1 MATTVGNDPRHP
13 HPGVL
18 LHALA
23 RNWWLVLLR
32 GICAIV
38 FGVLAFIWPG
48 ATLIALV
55 LLYGAFALADGIFAL
70 GAAISGDTQTPRWW
84 LAVVGV
90 LGVLAGLMAFLWPG
104 LTAAVLQIII
114 AAWAITTGIMEIV
127 GAIMLRKEIEDEWY
141 LIAAGTLWV
150 IFGLVLVLKPAVGV
164 LALLYTIGTFAVI
177 YGALLISF
185 ALRLRSHS
193 HGHAAAH

>member
-1 MATTVGNDPRHP
+1 MASTLSNTGGEPR
-13 HPGVL
+13 PGLL

-38 FGVLAFIWPG
+38 FGLLAFIWPG

-55 LLYGAFALADGIFAL
+55 LLYGAFAAADGILAL
-70 GAAISGDTQTPRWW
+70 SAAISGDTQTSRWW
-84 LAVVGV
+84 LAVVGI

-177 YGALLISF
+177 YGALLISL

>member
-1 MATTVGNDPRHP
+1 MLSP
-13 HPGVL
+13 
-18 LHALA
+18 
-23 RNWWLVLLR
+23 
-32 GICAIV
+32 
-38 FGVLAFIWPG
+38 
-48 ATLIALV
+48 
-55 LLYGAFALADGIFAL
+55 LADGIFAL
-70 GAAISGDTQTPRWW
+70 GAAISGDTQTSRWW
-84 LAVVGV
+84 LAVVGI

-177 YGALLISF
+177 YGALLVSF

>member
-1 MATTVGNDPRHP
+1 MASTLSNTHNTPT
-13 HPGVL
+13 PGVL

-32 GICAIV
+32 GICAV
-38 FGVLAFIWPG
+38 AFGVLAFIWPG

-70 GAAISGDTQTPRWW
+70 GAAISGDSPTPRWW

-90 LGVLAGLMAFLWPG
+90 LGVIAGLVTFLWPG
-104 LTAAVLQIII
+104 LTAAVLQIFI
-114 AAWAITTGIMEIV
+114 AVWAITTGMMEIV

-150 IFGLVLVLKPAVGV
+150 IFGLVLLLKPAVGV

-193 HGHAAAH
+193 HVTAH

>member
-1 MATTVGNDPRHP
+1 M
-13 HPGVL
+13 

-38 FGVLAFIWPG
+38 FGLLAFVWPG

-55 LLYGAFALADGIFAL
+55 LLYGAFAIADGILAL
-70 GAAISGDTQTPRWW
+70 GAAISGDTPTPRWW

-90 LGVLAGLMAFLWPG
+90 LGIVAGLVAFLWPG
-104 LTAAVLQIII
+104 LTAAVLQVFI
-114 AAWAITTGIMEIV
+114 AVWAITTGVMQMV
-127 GAIMLRKEIEDEWY
+127 GAFMLRKEIDDEWH
-141 LIAAGTLWV
+141 LIAAGALWV
-150 IFGLVLVLKPAVGV
+150 VFGLVLVLKPAVGV
-164 LALLYTIGTFAVI
+164 IALLYTIGSFAVL

-193 HGHAAAH
+193 HAAAH

>member
-1 MATTVGNDPRHP
+1 
-13 HPGVL
+13 

-32 GICAIV
+32 GICAIA

-90 LGVLAGLMAFLWPG
+90 LGILAGLAAFLWPG

-193 HGHAAAH
+193 HPAPAH

>member
-1 MATTVGNDPRHP
+1 MATTVGNDPRRA

-32 GICAIV
+32 GICAIA

-70 GAAISGDTQTPRWW
+70 GAAISGDTPTPRWW

-90 LGVLAGLMAFLWPG
+90 LGVLAGLVAFLWPG
-104 LTAAVLQIII
+104 LTAAVLQILI

-164 LALLYTIGTFAVI
+164 LALLYTIGTFAII

-193 HGHAAAH
+193 HPAAAH

>member
-1 MATTVGNDPRHP
+1 MTTTVGNDPRRSRP
-13 HPGVL
+13 AL
-18 LHALA
+18 MLHALA

-38 FGVLAFIWPG
+38 FGLLAFVWPG

-55 LLYGAFALADGIFAL
+55 LLYGAFAIADGILAL
-70 GAAISGDTQTPRWW
+70 SAAISGDTPTPRWW

-90 LGVLAGLMAFLWPG
+90 LGIVAGLVAFLWPG
-104 LTAAVLQIII
+104 LTAAVLQVFI
-114 AAWAITTGIMEIV
+114 AVWAITTGVMQMV
-127 GAIMLRKEIEDEWY
+127 GAFMLRKEIDDEWH
-141 LIAAGTLWV
+141 LIAAGALWV
-150 IFGLVLVLKPAVGV
+150 VFGLVLVLKPAVGV
-164 LALLYTIGTFAVI
+164 IALLYTIGSFAVL

-193 HGHAAAH
+193 HAAAH

>member
-1 MATTVGNDPRHP
+1 VGNDPRGV

-23 RNWWLVLLR
+23 RNWWLLLLR

-38 FGVLAFIWPG
+38 FGVLAFVWPG

-55 LLYGAFALADGIFAL
+55 LLYGAFAVADGILAL
-70 GAAISGDTQTPRWW
+70 SAAISGDTPTPRWW

-90 LGVLAGLMAFLWPG
+90 LGIAAGLVAFLWPG
-104 LTAAVLQIII
+104 LTAAVLQILI

-127 GAIMLRKEIEDEWY
+127 GAIVLRKEIEDEWY
-141 LIAAGTLWV
+141 LIAAGVLWV

-164 LALLYTIGTFAVI
+164 LALLYTIGVFAVL

-185 ALRLRSHS
+185 ALRLRSHV
-193 HGHAAAH
+193 HAAVH

>member
-1 MATTVGNDPRHP
+1 MASTLSNTHNTPT
-13 HPGVL
+13 PGVL

-32 GICAIV
+32 GICAV
-38 FGVLAFIWPG
+38 AFGVLAFIWPG

-70 GAAISGDTQTPRWW
+70 GAAISGDTPTPRWW

-90 LGVLAGLMAFLWPG
+90 LGVIAGLVTFLWPG
-104 LTAAVLQIII
+104 LTAAVLQIFI
-114 AAWAITTGIMEIV
+114 AVWAITTGIMEIV

-150 IFGLVLVLKPAVGV
+150 IFGLVLLLKPAVGV

-193 HGHAAAH
+193 HVTAH

>member
-1 MATTVGNDPRHP
+1 MASTVGTTRPQPR
-13 HPGVL
+13 PGVL

-38 FGVLAFIWPG
+38 VGLLAFIWPG
-48 ATLIALV
+48 ATLLALV
-55 LLYGAFALADGIFAL
+55 MLYGAFAIADGILAL
-70 GAAISGDTQTPRWW
+70 GAAVSGDTPTPRWW

-90 LGVLAGLMAFLWPG
+90 LGVVAGLIAFLWPG
-104 LTAAVLQIII
+104 LTATVLQVFI
-114 AAWAITTGIMEIV
+114 AAWAITTGVMQMV
-127 GAIMLRKEIEDEWY
+127 GAFMLRKEIDDEWY
-141 LIAAGTLWV
+141 LIAAGALWV
-150 IFGLVLVLKPAVGV
+150 VFGLVLVLKPAVGV
-164 LALLYTIGTFAVI
+164 IALLYTIGSFAII

-193 HGHAAAH
+193 HAVAP